1 MYIYIGLIL
10 TKAIFK
16 TNIAQC
22 KLLPL
27 TGNASIYKELTYLYG
42 MNIREHQRS
51 SAISP
56 QKEELRM
63 EKLSLISNIQ

>member
-1 MYIYIGLIL
+1 MCMYIRLIL

-27 TGNASIYKELTYLYG
+27 TENAYIYKELTYLYG
-42 MNIREHQRS
+42 MKCS
-51 SAISP
+51 GAP
-56 QKEELRM
+56 K
-63 EKLSLISNIQ
+63 K